1 MCFEDRAGLF
11 GAIASDLDDTGGLF
25 KFDDYFA
32 LEPQAVSRFRN
43 VVCKDVDPIRWY
55 LCHLESEGV
64 LDRRRRLGRSSWR
77 RRRVSELKVLPDQ
90 LSSLAQRCNGFF
102 FVGSGIKS
110 DGYNLF
116 QTIAVFAPQL
126 FSRRS
131 SAYHRRVGGCLQ
143 PRPDF
148 PGLRRPL

>member
-25 KFDDYFA
+25 KFNDYFA
-32 LEPQAVSRFRN
+32 LEPQAVSRLRN
-43 VVCKDVDPIRWY
+43 VVGEDVDPIRRY

-64 LDRRRRLGRSSWR
+64 LDRRWRLGRRSWR
-77 RRRVSELKVLPDQ
+77 RRYVSELRVLPDQ
-90 LSSLAQRCNGFF
+90 LSGLTQCCNSFF

-116 QTIAVFAPQL
+116 QTIAIFAHQVI
-126 FSRRS
+126 STR
-131 SAYHRRVGGCLQ
+131 
-143 PRPDF
+143 
-148 PGLRRPL
+148 